1 MAQTLSDLPRCRTGP
16 VIYHVRKYDDPPMAS
31 RRTASNPQTEGLDLS
46 FPEAPASPV
55 RLERA
60 FNISIIVS
68 AIRCTIAYVILP
80 FVTPFIG
87 LAPGVGP
94 VLGIAIGVVA
104 IAANVFSLR
113 RFWKARHRWR
123 KPITVL
129 HVSVIGLLAVLMVL
143 DFRDLL
149 AG

>member
-1 MAQTLSDLPRCRTGP
+1 
-16 VIYHVRKYDDPPMAS
+16 MAS
-31 RRTASNPQTEGLDLS
+31 RRTTSNPQAEDLDLS
-46 FPEAPASPV
+46 FPEAPVSPV

-94 VLGIAIGVVA
+94 VLGIVIGAVA

-143 DFRDLL
+143 DFRELL